1 MNHREIERLEQEARY
16 TMYMKDRWKEH
27 LSTSEA
33 EIFEELVAIVNLT
46 LSEAKAIEEI
56 RNDMNSLLRKRNGLR
71 GSLQSTLMSM
81 DQNSPEFEASRRSLL
96 AQYSSLEDI
105 SRIVDS
111 QLSLADST
119 IFDFSSCRQ
128 EIDDQQVAVR
138 QINEVGRFF
147 EAGSLDEFF
156 ASGQSILAKKEIL
169 YSLYDQLCIKLSDLE
184 TDIRDETPEHW

>member
-1 MNHREIERLEQEARY
+1 
-16 TMYMKDRWKEH
+16 
-27 LSTSEA
+27 
-33 EIFEELVAIVNLT
+33 
-46 LSEAKAIEEI
+46 
-56 RNDMNSLLRKRNGLR
+56 
-71 GSLQSTLMSM
+71 MSM

-111 QLSLADST
+111 QLSVADST

-184 TDIRDETPEHW
+184 TDIGDETPEHW